1 MSSSSSEDTD
11 DAEEDDGD
19 AARADAACDVVS
31 ESELSSEETMAVRTL
46 RERFR
51 FGRRIALSADPI
63 SVEIVE
69 NRILHARKTWEIKK
83 KKLRINA
90 CMTVYTRVWSGTT

>member
-1 MSSSSSEDTD
+1 MSRIVFVELVIAMLACSDCDNEVSSLSSEDTD

-51 FGRRIALSADPI
+51 FGRRIALSTDPI

-69 NRILHARKTWEIKK
+69 NRILHARKTWEI
-83 KKLRINA
+83 
-90 CMTVYTRVWSGTT
+90 

>member
-19 AARADAACDVVS
+19 AVRADAACDVIS

-51 FGRRIALSADPI
+51 FGRRITLTADPI

-69 NRILHARKTWEIKK
+69 DRILHATKTWEIFKQKK
-83 KKLRINA
+83 IKN
-90 CMTVYTRVWSGTT
+90 

>member
-1 MSSSSSEDTD
+1 
-11 DAEEDDGD
+11 
-19 AARADAACDVVS
+19 
-31 ESELSSEETMAVRTL
+31 MAVRTL

-69 NRILHARKTWEIKK
+69 NRILHVRKTWEIFKQKK
-83 KKLRINA
+83 IKN
-90 CMTVYTRVWSGTT
+90 